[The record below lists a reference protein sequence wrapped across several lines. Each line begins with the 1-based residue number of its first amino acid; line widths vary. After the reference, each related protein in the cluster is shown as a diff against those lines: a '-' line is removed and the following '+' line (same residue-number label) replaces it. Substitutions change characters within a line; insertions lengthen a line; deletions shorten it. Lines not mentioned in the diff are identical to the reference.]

1 VRREGQVLARLLT
14 GALVVLAIA
23 LIAWLLLF
31 SGGDSYRVD
40 LTLDNASQLVEGNQ
54 VKVGGVPVG
63 TVDSI
68 GLGDDGRARV
78 ALSIEGGGITP
89 LHAGS
94 RAEVR
99 SASLSGVAN
108 RYVALTPGPVNG
120 AEIAEG
126 GSIPAEDT
134 AAEVDL
140 DEVLNTL
147 DPATL
152 RDLKLLVRN
161 GASGLAGRGEQLGRT
176 IHALNP
182 ALAQV
187 TGIEQEVLRDQE
199 AFSRF
204 LVESADV
211 VSAVA
216 SRPPALE
223 RLVGSGRATLDELA
237 SHDAALDSLLRR
249 APNTLRQANT
259 TLVNLRSTLTDLD
272 PALVE
277 ARPAAPLLADFLHEL
292 RPVARRARP
301 VVAKLRRT
309 IDHPGSD
316 DLLGVLSGVPQLER
330 RAVPAFESAVSTVDD
345 ALPVLN
351 EVRPYAPDL
360 VGGLANGFGGTT
372 SGSYDANGRYTRISF
387 QGSPYSL
394 ESFGSLLPSA
404 PALPGLTGYR
414 KNVTRRCPGAAAQ
427 PAPDGSNPWL
437 IGEPLCSP
445 GDSPR

>member
-1 VRREGQVLARLLT
+1 
-14 GALVVLAIA
+14 
-23 LIAWLLLF
+23 
-31 SGGDSYRVD
+31 
-40 LTLDNASQLVEGNQ
+40 
-54 VKVGGVPVG
+54 
-63 TVDSI
+63 
-68 GLGDDGRARV
+68 V
-78 ALSIEGGGITP
+78 ALSIDGGGITP
-89 LHAGS
+89 LHSGS

-120 AEIAEG
+120 AEIADG

-147 DPATL
+147 DPTTL

-161 GASGLAGRGEQLGRT
+161 GASGLAGRGEELGRT

-216 SRPPALE
+216 TRPAALE

-249 APNTLRQANT
+249 APSTLRQANT

-309 IDHPGSD
+309 IDHPGGD

-404 PALPGLTGYR
+404 PALAGLTGYR